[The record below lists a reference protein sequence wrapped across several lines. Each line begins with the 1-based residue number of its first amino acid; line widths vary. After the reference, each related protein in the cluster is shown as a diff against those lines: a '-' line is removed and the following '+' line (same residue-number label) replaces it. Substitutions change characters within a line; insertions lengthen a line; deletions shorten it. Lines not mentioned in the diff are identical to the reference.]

1 MDGEVRGVLAVKLAI
16 IVCANG
22 LGHLK
27 RSMRIVS
34 RLCHRI
40 SDLRV
45 ALFCEPWQ
53 IEVLESWRLHWQA
66 SHVTPVPVSLPVR
79 WDPDREYYGEWL
91 LDWHAV
97 MSNWNLSDFDYVLSD
112 NLVEPLVYTDRVT
125 LSGSF
130 LWHDVLALA
139 FPQSGDVEKYRS
151 WCEEVLL
158 SVRPKMV
165 VNRYFAMP
173 ATGEQTDVREVGL
186 IHFRPDLDA
195 KRSNP
200 LPGRVLIALGHARLA
215 DDAVDELFAV
225 IPGLQTAGMQVLAL
239 PPWFEL
245 LSQRCRGLERYD
257 WSGDNLGTVDLAI
270 IRGGLGTIS
279 DCIAARIPMLYLD
292 DPSPEIK
299 FNQARLCQMG
309 IGLPLE
315 KVLDDG
321 SPLLTDA
328 AVYAHMRAR
337 MDGFALAGEIEA
349 SEVLAKLWGW
359 T

>member
-1 MDGEVRGVLAVKLAI
+1 MKLAV

-34 RLCHRI
+34 RLADRI

-53 IEVLESWRLHWQA
+53 LEILKGWRHRWQA
-66 SHVTPVPVSLPVR
+66 SGVTPVAASLPVR

-91 LDWHAV
+91 LHWHAA
-97 MSNWNLSDFDYVLSD
+97 MSTWNLADFDHVLSD
-112 NLVEPLVYTDRVT
+112 NLVEPLVYADRVT

-130 LWHDVLALA
+130 LWHDVLASA
-139 FPQSGDVEKYRS
+139 FPESSDVGNYRS
-151 WCEEVLL
+151 WCEDVLL
-158 SVRPKMV
+158 SSRPKMV

-173 ATGEQTDVREVGL
+173 ATGEQTEVREVGL

-195 KRSNP
+195 KRTNL

-215 DDAVDELFAV
+215 HDAVDQLFAA
-225 IPGLQTAGMQVLAL
+225 IAGLQTAGVRVLAL
-239 PPWFEL
+239 PPWFEM
-245 LSQRCRGLERYD
+245 LSERCRGLERYD
-257 WSGDNLGTVDLAI
+257 WSGDNLSTVDLAI

-279 DCIAARIPMLYLD
+279 DCIAARIPMLYLN

-315 KVLDDG
+315 KVLDGG
-321 SPLLTDA
+321 SPLLTEA
-328 AVYAHMRAR
+328 AAYAGMRAR

-349 SEVLAKLWGW
+349 SEVLAKLWGLA
-359 T
+359 